1 MESSTPPRDTAWAM
15 AEENVEVVRHL
26 YDAALRGD
34 TEAVIDCLD
43 PEVRADM
50 SERVFNP
57 DVYEGHDGYRRFL
70 AEIDSVWDDFRIE
83 PLEFIDAGET
93 VVVAHMVSGR
103 GKESGVEVALP
114 STIVYTVREG
124 LVVGMHMY
132 RDHGRALEAAGLS
145 E

>member
-1 MESSTPPRDTAWAM
+1 MS
-15 AEENVEVVRHL
+15 EENVEVVRHL
-26 YDAALRGD
+26 YDRRPPWRHRSCHRF
-34 TEAVIDCLD
+34 CLD

-70 AEIDSVWDDFRIE
+70 VEIDSVWDDFRIE
-83 PLEFIDAGET
+83 PLEFIDAGDT

-124 LVVGMHMY
+124 SVVGMHMY

>member
-1 MESSTPPRDTAWAM
+1 MS
-15 AEENVEVVRHL
+15 EENVEVVRRL
-26 YDAALRGD
+26 YDAGLRGD
-34 TEAVIDCLD
+34 TEAVIGHLD
-43 PEVRADM
+43 PAVRADM

-70 AEIDSVWDDFRIE
+70 GEIDAVWDDFRVE
-83 PLEFIDAGET
+83 PLEFIDAGEN

-103 GKESGVEVALP
+103 GKESGVEVELP
-114 STIVYTVREG
+114 STTLYTVHDG
-124 LVVGMHMY
+124 LVSAIHMY